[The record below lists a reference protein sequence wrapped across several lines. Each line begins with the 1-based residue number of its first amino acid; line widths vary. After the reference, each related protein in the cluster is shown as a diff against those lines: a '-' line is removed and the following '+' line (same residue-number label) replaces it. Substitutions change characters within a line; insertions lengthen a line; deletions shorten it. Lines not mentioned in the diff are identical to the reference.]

1 MVVGQLG
8 KLRDGCQPSR
18 GPIDNRPAGY
28 QSGYQPAPQADDS
41 SRGQTSRKRSWRL
54 PGCYGASEATR
65 NAALEFGGF
74 ERQPILAAAGSQPAM
89 AECED
94 SHAPRKAVSEGG
106 CGQDCP
112 PHDRWQWVSCNTAHL
127 QSCSNDG
134 TVFACMPNGLLGRGS
149 LRLITCD
156 LSRQWPTRS
165 APVPKQSP
173 SHSIKSWGFR
183 SLRN

>member
-112 PHDRWQWVSCNTAHL
+112 PTTAGNGSGVTQPTCRVVVTMAPFL
-127 QSCSNDG
+127 R
-134 TVFACMPNGLLGRGS
+134 ACR
-149 LRLITCD
+149 T
-156 LSRQWPTRS
+156 
-165 APVPKQSP
+165 
-173 SHSIKSWGFR
+173 
-183 SLRN
+183 